1 MLDSARSRPGR
12 RSQRRVMEVVKTIR
26 CRPVADPVI
35 DQFHRRYYDAEA
47 DTWKNTKWMGVGTQ
61 KCPLDLWIF
70 QEILREIRPG
80 LIIETGTFS
89 GGSALYLAHICDLLG
104 TGRIVSIDLDPQS
117 DLPSHERIT
126 YLRGSSIDPQIVD
139 AVPKDP
145 KPVMVILDSDHSAP
159 HVLSELRL
167 YSPFVS
173 IGSYLIVEDTNINGH
188 PALDDFGPG
197 PMEALEEFLAE
208 NDNFVV
214 DTAREKFMLTFNP
227 SGYLRRIDPL
237 VDKADRAVPSS
248 RRLALTKRSAFLNS
262 SKRSVG
268 CGPNSPLCA
277 TPRRSGGRQRSGMP
291 TAG

>member
-1 MLDSARSRPGR
+1 
-12 RSQRRVMEVVKTIR
+12 MEVVKTIR

-61 KCPLDLWIF
+61 KCPLDLWIY

-237 VDKADRAVPSS
+237 VDKADRAVPVQSPSCAHEEERIPQLEQEVSGLRAELATLRNTKTFRWSS
-248 RRLALTKRSAFLNS
+248 TFRDAYRRINQVL
-262 SKRSVG
+262 
-268 CGPNSPLCA
+268 
-277 TPRRSGGRQRSGMP
+277 GR
-291 TAG
+291 TVK